1 VSFRHRHDRAYLTY
15 ARPWKIYL
23 KLALAMNFLFVIAP
37 TIVFAPA
44 AFAEDKESSPNPQSA
59 NIIHVNPKTGNDRS
73 GDGSE
78 ASPFKT
84 ITQALMLAKSQTVIQ
99 LAPGT
104 YSSESGENFPLIVRT
119 DVSIKGNLENQGADV
134 IINGNGTFISP
145 TSAGQNATIVLLYK
159 GGEISGLT
167 VTNPN
172 SMGYALW
179 IESASPTVTKNTF
192 SRSGNAGVSV
202 NGNSAPLIANNYFY
216 SNMGNGMVIYGNSQ
230 PQVKDNIFE
239 RTGFG
244 VSVMDSGAPILTGN
258 RISNNRIGVILQK
271 NSQAK
276 LRNNKIDT
284 SLEDGVV
291 AVSNARPDL
300 GTAKDPGQNK
310 FSGNRGLDIRNL
322 AREQTIPAFGNQLAS
337 SYEGKIDLDGT
348 VAGYDPAAAVAA
360 AKLPPTKLS
369 IALNPSSA
377 NNNSIKVSPPQ
388 PLQAP
393 SLPPE
398 EGSQKPTESSTG
410 KEITFSAPQSTSQ
423 PTNSGNAIGGGK
435 PLPPPPILRS
445 PESAKLPPLLPP
457 DRPSAISSNTNT
469 NPLPPVNP
477 SSSLDR
483 SPPPS
488 TTTPANRKN
497 LSQLLVVNPNS
508 SQDVLPVPD
517 ASIPSGNIGKTSS
530 SGYRVVIQTL
540 NNQQLEQLRSIY
552 PDAFSTKYNGQSV
565 WQVGVFSSE
574 EGAERALSDLNNLGL
589 SGLIVR

>member
-1 VSFRHRHDRAYLTY
+1 MSFRHRHDRANITH
-15 ARPWKIYL
+15 ARPRKIYF
-23 KLALAMNFLFVIAP
+23 KLVLAMSFLFAIAP
-37 TIVFAPA
+37 TIVLAPA
-44 AFAEDKESSPNPQSA
+44 TSAQEKEGTPTPESK

-104 YSSESGENFPLIVRT
+104 YSSESGETFPLIVRT
-119 DVSIKGNLENQGADV
+119 DVSLKGNPENQGLDV
-134 IINGNGTFISP
+134 IIKGNGTFISP
-145 TSAGQNATIVLLYK
+145 TSAGQNATIVVLYK
-159 GGEISGLT
+159 AGEISGLT

-179 IESASPTVTKNTF
+179 IESASPTVFRNTF

-202 NGNSAPLIANNYFY
+202 NGNSAPVIANNYFY

-230 PQVKDNIFE
+230 PQVKDNVFE

-244 VSVMDSGAPILTGN
+244 VSIMDSGAPILTGN
-258 RISNNRIGVILQK
+258 RISSNRIGVILQK

-300 GTAKDPGQNK
+300 GTAKDPGQNR

-322 AREQTIPAFGNQLAS
+322 AREQTIPAFGNQLDRA
-337 SYEGKIDLDGT
+337 YEGKIDLDGT
-348 VAGYDPAAAVAA
+348 VAGYDPAAAIAA
-360 AKLPPTKLS
+360 ANLPPTKLS
-369 IALNPSSA
+369 IALNPSST
-377 NNNSIKVSPPQ
+377 NNNSIKVSPLP
-388 PLQAP
+388 PLKPP

-398 EGSQKPTESSTG
+398 EGSSNPLENSTG
-410 KEITFSAPQSTSQ
+410 KEITFSAPRSIPQPATQS
-423 PTNSGNAIGGGK
+423 NATGGK

-445 PESAKLPPLLPP
+445 PQASQLPPLPKP
-457 DRPSAISSNTNT
+457 VQSSPISSNSNST
-469 NPLPPVNP
+469 PLPPLNPP
-477 SSSLDR
+477 SSPQPS
-483 SPPPS
+483 PS
-488 TTTPANRKN
+488 TTTPSNRKN

-508 SQDVLPVPD
+508 SQEVLPVPD
-517 ASIPSGNIGKTSS
+517 ASIPSGNIGKTSTAS
-530 SGYRVVIQTL
+530 NSYRVVIQTL
-540 NNQQLEQLRSIY
+540 NNEQLEQLRSIY

-565 WQVGVFSSE
+565 WQVGVFSTE
-574 EGAERALSDLNNLGL
+574 EGAEKALVDLNNMGL